1 MESTNSYKNG
11 IPHFDGQK
19 YAFWSIRMKTYIQAQ
34 GFEIWKSIVDG
45 YIVPAVPPTNDK
57 AVKLGQN
64 NSKATNALLNG
75 LSETVFTKVAHCK
88 SAKEIWDKLQNI
100 YEGDTKVKATKLQ
113 TYRGQFEQ
121 LKMKEDENIAAYFL
135 RVDETVNAIIGLGE
149 EIEESVIVQKVLRS
163 LPMRFNPKI
172 SALEERSDLNSIS
185 MDELHG
191 IFTTYEMRTEQE
203 NPDVKEAAFKA
214 SKRSKKKKKEQ
225 EEYSS
230 SNDISEDDEE
240 VANFVKRLNKGTN
253 GRYRGKIPLICFN
266 CDGIGHFANKC
277 PHKKKRNDEGYSK
290 GKHTYKGKRTTK
302 KDFKKILCIKEDIS
316 SSDEDEISDSETGR
330 VLFMAVKDSDKE
342 DSEEEYE
349 EAKEGYEEVEDEIEE
364 AEVDY
369 REELMCA
376 IEVIRREKKKNKK
389 LQEELDKKKDT
400 RELEQMI
407 TRLKVQIEEDKRI
420 EEALKEQLEEK
431 DKIIGNL
438 EAEIVTLRKDIQ
450 KKNMQNS
457 SKVLD
462 DIISSQKSHL
472 DKSGL
477 GYNQT
482 EKGSS
487 SKTTEQETNP
497 KSYAE
502 TIKGDR
508 KMYKEDYRD
517 TPPLRRFRFQN
528 QQQTDRPQEEEG
540 FIRAP
545 SFRRS
550 STPRYQTIFFG
561 LCYACN
567 NFGHKAVN
575 CRANNRNNNNFESHT
590 QRGYSRR
597 PSETQR
603 RSYNRFESLST
614 EVECYKCNNF
624 GHVAKNCRMTVPP
637 KEPQQ
642 NNNSHRQEPQK
653 TTWIRKQDQ
662 YSNEECT
669 VALQAKQKKHGWYV
683 DSGCSKHM
691 TGDRDKFLTLR
702 KERNGSVSFEMII
715 QPKSLEK
722 AQSELGTR
730 IKRHKMF
737 YW

>member
-1 MESTNSYKNG
+1 MERNNLYKNG
-11 IPHFDGQK
+11 IPQFDGQK
-19 YAFWSIRMKTYIQAQ
+19 YAFWSIRMKTYIQAH

-45 YIVPAVPPTNDK
+45 YTTPIVPPTNDK

-75 LSETVFTKVAHCK
+75 LSEMVFTKVAHCK
-88 SAKEIWDKLQNI
+88 STKDIWDKIRNI
-100 YEGDTKVKATKLQ
+100 YEGDSKVKAAKIQ

-149 EIEESVIVQKVLRS
+149 EIKESVIVQKVLRS
-163 LPMRFNPKI
+163 LPMRFDPKI

-191 IFTTYEMRTEQE
+191 IFTAYEMRTEQE
-203 NPDVKEAAFKA
+203 NPYVKEAAFKA
-214 SKRSKKKKKEQ
+214 SKRSNQKEKKQ
-225 EEYSS
+225 EEHS
-230 SNDISEDDEE
+230 SNSDISEDDEE
-240 VANFVKRLNKGTN
+240 VANFVKRLNKGTD
-253 GRYRGKIPLICFN
+253 GRYRGKLPLICFN
-266 CDGIGHFANKC
+266 YDGIGHFYNKC

-290 GKHTYKGKRTTK
+290 GKQTYKGKRTTK
-302 KDFKKILCIKEDIS
+302 KVFKKILCTKEDIS
-316 SSDEDEISDSETGR
+316 SSDEDEVSDSETGR
-330 VLFMAVKDSDKE
+330 VLFMAVEDSDKE
-342 DSEEEYE
+342 DSKEEYEEAEEEYE
-349 EAKEGYEEVEDEIEE
+349 EVEEEIEE

-389 LQEELDKKKDT
+389 LQAELDKKEDT
-400 RELEQMI
+400 QELEQMI
-407 TRLKVQIEEDKRI
+407 TNLKVQIEEDKRI

-431 DKIIGNL
+431 DRIIGNL

-487 SKTTEQETNP
+487 SKTTEQETYP

-508 KMYKEDYRD
+508 KIYKEDYRD
-517 TPPLRRFRFQN
+517 TPPPRRFRFQN
-528 QQQTDRPQEEEG
+528 QQQTYRPQEEEG

-545 SFRRS
+545 PFRRS

-567 NFGHKAVN
+567 NFGHKVVN
-575 CRANNRNNNNFESHT
+575 CRANNRNINNFESHT
-590 QRGYSRR
+590 QKGYPRR

-624 GHVAKNCRMTVPP
+624 GHMAK
-637 KEPQQ
+637 
-642 NNNSHRQEPQK
+642 
-653 TTWIRKQDQ
+653 D
-662 YSNEECT
+662 
-669 VALQAKQKKHGWYV
+669 
-683 DSGCSKHM
+683 
-691 TGDRDKFLTLR
+691 
-702 KERNGSVSFEMII
+702 
-715 QPKSLEK
+715 
-722 AQSELGTR
+722 
-730 IKRHKMF
+730 
-737 YW
+737 